1 MCVRERERDTERDG
15 EERTE
20 KCVLLVRCA
29 RERRSVCERS
39 QMGKNGEGSEWEGG
53 GSEREGGEIEAPVT
67 ARMKVSGGLEKRQ
80 EEEEATKRMNICKK
94 GRYVGFPEDA

>member
-1 MCVRERERDTERDG
+1 MCAKDHRW
-15 EERTE
+15 
-20 KCVLLVRCA
+20 
-29 RERRSVCERS
+29 
-39 QMGKNGEGSEWEGG
+39 GKRGGGGGG

-67 ARMKVSGGLEKRQ
+67 ARMKVSGGLEKRE